1 VAHALEL
8 SEDHRQAIAL
18 RLSGRLGHFSN
29 LAARGLEVGETF
41 ETHILRRRDLAGRR
55 RIRRVQPSAGLSVY
69 VHVQIR
75 LAGKPVLCAHVKAE
89 ANRWEALNVFGE
101 HMAPVIGRAILW
113 ADDHAPSA
121 GVARILLLP
130 EPRVV
135 ALWIETPKQ
144 DRILPVLGSGAP
156 RRLRTDQTYSPHHFF
171 KAAFGSYGEDDLA
184 CV

>member
-1 VAHALEL
+1 MAHALEL

-18 RLSGRLGHFSN
+18 RLSRRLDRFAH
-29 LAARGLEVGETF
+29 LATHGLEIGETF
-41 ETHILRRRDLAGRR
+41 ETHILRLRNLSGRR
-55 RIRRVQPSAGLSVY
+55 RIRRVQPSAGTPAY

-89 ANRWEALNVFGE
+89 ADHWEALNVFGE

-113 ADDHAPSA
+113 ADDHAPGA

-130 EPRVV
+130 EHRVV

-144 DRILPVLGSGAP
+144 DRILPVLGNGATG
-156 RRLRTDQTYSPHHFF
+156 RLRTDRTYSPHRFF
-171 KAAFGSYGEDDLA
+171 TAAFGAYGEDDIA
-184 CV
+184 GV